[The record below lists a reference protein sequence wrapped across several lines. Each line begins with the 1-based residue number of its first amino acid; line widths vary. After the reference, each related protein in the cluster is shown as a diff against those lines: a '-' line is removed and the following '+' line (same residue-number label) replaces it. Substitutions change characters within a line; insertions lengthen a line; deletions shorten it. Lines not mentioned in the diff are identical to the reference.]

1 MKTQIK
7 KPEASIII
15 VNFNNAKYL
24 GDCINSIL
32 KQSYKNKEI
41 IVVDDKSIDKS
52 HEVLKKFQKKIITI
66 KNKKKHQK
74 APTIK

>member
-66 KNKKKHQK
+66 KNKKK
-74 APTIK
+74 T

>member
-7 KPEASIII
+7 KPKASIII

-52 HEVLKKFQKKIITI
+52 HEVLKKFEKKIITI

-74 APTIK
+74 VLIIK

>member
-41 IVVDDKSIDKS
+41 IVVDDMRNLALSEKVNFRPRAK
-52 HEVLKKFQKKIITI
+52 L
-66 KNKKKHQK
+66 
-74 APTIK
+74 